1 MALGDERRASG
12 RTNAA
17 ERQAIGKNNAAERRA
32 IQTNNTNERRGSS
45 IQDDLNSLIR
55 PEKQAAQLRTVEP
68 RGSLPAQRGS
78 APYVAPKSAA
88 TGGGIASPLV
98 EPTATTREYFPSA
111 MIPTTDGLAW
121 ARFKSVKKVNMTDA
135 NGAEVVFE
143 YKNAL
148 E

>member
-1 MALGDERRASG
+1 MALGDSRRAGG
-12 RTNAA
+12 RANSA
-17 ERQAIGKNNAAERRA
+17 ERQAIGTNNAAERRA

-68 RGSLPAQRGS
+68 RGSLPAQRGT
-78 APYVAPKSAA
+78 APYVAPKTNA

-98 EPTATTREYFPSA
+98 EESAAAREYFESA
-111 MIPTTDGLAW
+111 LIPTTDGLAW
-121 ARFKSVKKVNMTDA
+121 ARFKSVKKVIMKDA
-135 NGAEVVFE
+135 NDAEVVFE